1 MKKTLLYAFAAGT
14 VLLGA
19 SATAA
24 VYSAQES
31 KAAETTQI
39 AGFVPAT
46 GSEVKSI
53 STVTVRFEVGEIMY
67 NSDES
72 KVAEITL
79 TKQGSSES
87 VSATSFGEPTMSMDE
102 MYFEYP
108 VNFATPV
115 TEAGTYTLSIPEGVF
130 FETEYDSSKDAFV
143 KKEGGI
149 VNAAATATYVVN
161 PAADVTNSFSKYL
174 LTPESGSTVKEI
186 EMIQLTFENFDT
198 YDAFY
203 NSVEGKEISFTN
215 GSTDYKAYASQDWGY
230 EEGKR
235 FNIFPMD
242 AQENPVTITETGEW
256 YLYIQEGAFSYNGEE
271 SPEIMASFI
280 VGDGS
285 SSSLDNYVFSPAS
298 GETVG
303 KLSSI
308 MMTFPEFK
316 IFDELYRA
324 DDSENA
330 TITNGTKTYTVNISP
345 NYDNY
350 TGENSPKEFDLTFV
364 DGNEEKVITED
375 GTWTLSIPAGYFE
388 TAGAKSNLITATY
401 TIDSSIKTEIKWT
414 ADPANGGTSEFP
426 AGQVLTVTFTFDNA
440 KSVSYD
446 QANDEEVAGIRVSY
460 NGTTVK
466 EVAKAL
472 GTEDANNGWQL
483 YQNYGDN
490 CAILRLNYQIFNNT
504 PGILAIEIDEGRFTI
519 DGMPSPA
526 INYTCTFGEY
536 KEYTYNILPS
546 SDDAQTDPRVFTI
559 SFPEAKTA
567 TLNESLFYATFG
579 NAAWTCPG
587 NPTVEEV
594 TGAAVPTFTITFSDN
609 PQKPGTY
616 TLMIDEGSFLL
627 DGKQPSKL
635 IKENYSFIKNDPVDW
650 TWTPSP
656 DGDLVIESWG
666 IFPSF
671 KFTDNENL
679 SALYAFYNGSTVVLN
694 GETLTSDQ
702 YKAGVSYDNNAVF
715 FEITDTNILK
725 PGKLTITIPAGGIG
739 LRNEYNEE
747 PISHTWNVVEAKTY
761 TYVLTPDAKEPV
773 ASLAEITIS
782 FPEAKKGELF
792 NLGFISF
799 KDKNYNWLQCKS
811 AEPVADAECATFKMV
826 FDVTNV
832 KENTPY
838 TLSIRNGAFTLD
850 GSQES
855 PEVNAVYTYSK
866 TTGIMGIAA
875 DADGKYTVVDIN
887 GRIIL
892 NRVDASELRNLA
904 KGIYIINGKK
914 QIIK

>member
-24 VYSAQES
+24 VYSAQET

-108 VNFATPV
+108 VNFSTPV
-115 TEAGTYTLSIPEGVF
+115 TEAGRYTLSIPEGVF

-161 PAADVTNSFSKYL
+161 PAAQVTNSFSKYL

-271 SPEIMASFI
+271 SPEIMASFVI
-280 VGDGS
+280 GTEGD
-285 SSSLDNYVFSPAS
+285 
-298 GETVG
+298 
-303 KLSSI
+303 
-308 MMTFPEFK
+308 
-316 IFDELYRA
+316 
-324 DDSENA
+324 
-330 TITNGTKTYTVNISP
+330 
-345 NYDNY
+345 
-350 TGENSPKEFDLTFV
+350 
-364 DGNEEKVITED
+364 
-375 GTWTLSIPAGYFE
+375 
-388 TAGAKSNLITATY
+388 SNP
-401 TIDSSIKTEIKWT
+401 DKWT

-466 EVAKAL
+466 EVANAL
-472 GTEDANNGWQL
+472 GTEEANNGWQL

-519 DGMPSPA
+519 DGIPSPA

-546 SDDAQTDPRVFTI
+546 SDDAQTDLRVFTI
-559 SFPEAKTA
+559 SFPEAETA

-679 SALYAFYNGSTVVLN
+679 STLYAFNHGTTVVLN
-694 GETLTSDQ
+694 DVTLTRDQ
-702 YKAGVSYDNNAVF
+702 YSTSISYENNTVN
-715 FEITDTNILK
+715 FEITDPSLIK
-725 PGKLTITIPAGGIG
+725 PGTLTITLPAESIG
-739 LRNEYNEE
+739 LRNEYNKE
-747 PISHTWNVVEAKTY
+747 PISHTWNIVEAKDY

-773 ASLAEITIS
+773 SSLSEITIA
-782 FPEAKKGELF
+782 FPEAKKGEIF
-792 NLGFISF
+792 NISFISF